1 VLRAALNICDLG
13 SSNFC
18 GSYNVFQTDM
28 GLVEELRYRKKEV
41 WNAEIHVLV
50 DPGFAGSNTRDN
62 QELTGSKA

>member
-1 VLRAALNICDLG
+1 
-13 SSNFC
+13 
-18 GSYNVFQTDM
+18 M